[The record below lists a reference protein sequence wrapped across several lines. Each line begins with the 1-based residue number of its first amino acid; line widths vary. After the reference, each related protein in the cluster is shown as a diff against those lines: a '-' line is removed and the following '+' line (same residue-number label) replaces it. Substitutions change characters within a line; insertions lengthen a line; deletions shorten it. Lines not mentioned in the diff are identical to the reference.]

1 MEKVINKKVVSRFL
15 FCVIMTAFV
24 LCNPVSAANN
34 NIEVEHLSD
43 GGYFITEIIEN
54 DSPEET
60 RATGSKTGSK
70 IGWYYDEQGNACWY
84 VRVTAS
90 FSYNGST
97 SICSGVAVSADEVSS
112 GWEITAKTTSRTGNS
127 GTASAT
133 ARRSSDGK
141 TFTKTVT
148 LTCDKNGNLS

>member
-60 RATGSKTGSK
+60 RAAGSKNRLEN
-70 IGWYYDEQGNACWY
+70 W
-84 VRVTAS
+84 VV
-90 FSYNGST
+90 
-97 SICSGVAVSADEVSS
+97 
-112 GWEITAKTTSRTGNS
+112 
-127 GTASAT
+127 
-133 ARRSSDGK
+133 
-141 TFTKTVT
+141 
-148 LTCDKNGNLS
+148 L

>member
-60 RATGSKTGSK
+60 RAAGSKTGSK

-97 SICSGVAVSADEVSS
+97 SICSGVIICADKASS
-112 GWEITAKTTSRTGNS
+112 GWEIAVKTTSRTENS

-133 ARRSSDGK
+133 ARHSSDGK

>member
-34 NIEVEHLSD
+34 IEVEHLSG

-60 RATGSKTGSK
+60 RASGSKTGSK
-70 IGWYYDEQGNACWY
+70 IGWYYDEQG
-84 VRVTAS
+84 
-90 FSYNGST
+90 
-97 SICSGVAVSADEVSS
+97 
-112 GWEITAKTTSRTGNS
+112 
-127 GTASAT
+127 TASAT
-133 ARRSSDGK
+133 ARHSSDGK